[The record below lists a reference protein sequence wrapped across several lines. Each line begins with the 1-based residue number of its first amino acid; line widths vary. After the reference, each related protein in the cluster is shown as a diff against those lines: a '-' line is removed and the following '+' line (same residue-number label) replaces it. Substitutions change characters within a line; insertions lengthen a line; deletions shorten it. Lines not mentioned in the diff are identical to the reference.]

1 MQIIISGRPI
11 VIRAVRGE
19 FVRIAK
25 LLEQEQKCIRC
36 AVCALYKTK
45 KVKLEAKLSEE
56 GWLEIGLK
64 DRFQMSPSKLEAFTK
79 VLRDDLEK
87 VLVELQ

>member
-1 MQIIISGRPI
+1 MQITISGRAI
-11 VIRAVRGE
+11 VIRVVRGE

-25 LLEQEQKCIRC
+25 LLEQEQKRIRR
-36 AVCALYKTK
+36 AIHALYKTK
-45 KVKLEAKLSEE
+45 KMKLEAQISDE